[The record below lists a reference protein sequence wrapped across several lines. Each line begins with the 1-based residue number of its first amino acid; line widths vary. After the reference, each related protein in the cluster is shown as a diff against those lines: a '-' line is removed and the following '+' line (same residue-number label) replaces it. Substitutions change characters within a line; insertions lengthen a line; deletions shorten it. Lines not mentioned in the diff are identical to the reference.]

1 MNVLVSDTTNSY
13 SDWVVVRNLSDVN
26 EIVGNID
33 YLVYHKSK
41 ESPEGK
47 IKALS
52 KIGRDRTDCKII
64 YVCCKEKVDNA
75 IKMLVTG
82 GLNGKYVD
90 DEFFLENEQ
99 ELNNMVS
106 DLHNIVTSTEL
117 SCSNVLND
125 FFNRYLSEGAEGVSK
140 GYLQVVKNAAL
151 EMTESYYEKNK
162 EILEMSESAAEIFSS
177 SVDIISQ
184 MREQTSSLEKDLRT
198 LKDKNNMLDAF
209 SINNSSVNSS
219 ILYYPKVKYMKS
231 KLIFRFKDLGRTPFL
246 VSFLF
251 GFREF
256 LDRIKSVRPKMII
269 IEGNGKLLED
279 RYSDYNWVTNTNKTD
294 NRHFYNN
301 IVFTNCPTS
310 MVLSKLLD
318 DNSFDTFIVLDRTTN
333 YKENVLDSKG
343 VNLFVVNGKSQIDKN
358 NLQKNNCISSIKP
371 IEGALVNIPYFEDYP
386 DRDDQRINLYLKEC
400 ASVYETVYSKKVL

>member
-151 EMTESYYEKNK
+151 EMSESYYEKNK

-198 LKDKNNMLDAF
+198 LKDKNSMLDAF
-209 SINNSSVNSS
+209 SINSSSVNSS

-318 DNSFDTFIVLDRTTN
+318 DNSYDTFIVLDRTTN

>member
-151 EMTESYYEKNK
+151 EMSESYYEKNK

-198 LKDKNNMLDAF
+198 LKDKNSMLDAF

-279 RYSDYNWVTNTNKTD
+279 RYSEYNWVTNTNKTD

>member
-90 DEFFLENEQ
+90 DEFFLESEQ

-117 SCSNVLND
+117 SCSSVLND

-140 GYLQVVKNAAL
+140 GYLKVVKNAAL
-151 EMTESYYEKNK
+151 EMSESYYEKNK

-198 LKDKNNMLDAF
+198 LRDKNNMLDAF
-209 SINNSSVNSS
+209 SMNNSSVNSS

-246 VSFLF
+246 VSFLL

-256 LDRIKSVRPKMII
+256 LDRIKSVRPKMIV

-279 RYSDYNWVTNTNKTD
+279 RYKDYNWVTNTNKTD

-318 DNSFDTFIVLDRTTN
+318 DNSYDTFIILDRTIN
-333 YKENVLDSKG
+333 YKENVLDCKG
-343 VNLFVVNGKSQIDKN
+343 TNLFVVNGKSQIDENK
-358 NLQKNNCISSIKP
+358 LQKNNCISSIKY
-371 IEGALVNIPYFEDYP
+371 IEGVLVNIPYFEDYP

-400 ASVYETVYSKKVL
+400 ASVYETIYSKKVL

>member
-198 LKDKNNMLDAF
+198 LKDKNSMLDAF

-256 LDRIKSVRPKMII
+256 LDRIKSVRPKMIV

-279 RYSDYNWVTNTNKTD
+279 RYSGYNWVTNTNKTD

>member
-90 DEFFLENEQ
+90 DEFFLESEQ
-99 ELNNMVS
+99 ELNNMLS

-117 SCSNVLND
+117 SCSSVLND

-140 GYLQVVKNAAL
+140 GYLKVVKNAAL
-151 EMTESYYEKNK
+151 EMSESYYEKNK

-198 LKDKNNMLDAF
+198 LRDKNNMLDAF
-209 SINNSSVNSS
+209 SMNNSSVNSS

-256 LDRIKSVRPKMII
+256 LDRIKSVRPKMIV

-279 RYSDYNWVTNTNKTD
+279 RYKDYNWVTNTNKTD

-318 DNSFDTFIVLDRTTN
+318 DNSYDTFIILDRTIN
-333 YKENVLDSKG
+333 YKENVLDCKG
-343 VNLFVVNGKSQIDKN
+343 TNLFVVNGKSQIDENK
-358 NLQKNNCISSIKP
+358 LQKNNCISSIKY
-371 IEGALVNIPYFEDYP
+371 IEGVLVNIPYFEDYP

-400 ASVYETVYSKKVL
+400 ASVYETIYSKKVL

>member
-151 EMTESYYEKNK
+151 EMSESYYEKNK

-198 LKDKNNMLDAF
+198 LKDKNSMLDAF

-318 DNSFDTFIVLDRTTN
+318 DNSYDTFIVLDRTTN

>member
-52 KIGRDRTDCKII
+52 KIGKDRTDCKII

-151 EMTESYYEKNK
+151 EMSESYYEKNK

-184 MREQTSSLEKDLRT
+184 MREQTSSLEKDLRV
-198 LKDKNNMLDAF
+198 LKDKNNMLDTF

-256 LDRIKSVRPKMII
+256 LDRIKSVRPKMIV

-279 RYSDYNWVTNTNKTD
+279 RYNDYNWVTNTNKTD

-318 DNSFDTFIVLDRTTN
+318 DNSYDTFIILDRTTN

-343 VNLFVVNGKSQIDKN
+343 VNLFVVNGKSQIDEN
-358 NLQKNNCISSIKP
+358 NLQKNNCISSIKS
-371 IEGALVNIPYFEDYP
+371 IEGTLVNIPYFEDYP

-400 ASVYETVYSKKVL
+400 ASVYETIYSKKVL

>member
-90 DEFFLENEQ
+90 DEFFLESEQ

-117 SCSNVLND
+117 SCSSVLND
-125 FFNRYLSEGAEGVSK
+125 FFNRYLSEGAKGVSK
-140 GYLQVVKNAAL
+140 GYLKVVKNAAL
-151 EMTESYYEKNK
+151 EMSESYYEKNK

-198 LKDKNNMLDAF
+198 LKDKNSMLDAF
-209 SINNSSVNSS
+209 SMNNSSVNSS

-256 LDRIKSVRPKMII
+256 LDRIKSVRPKMIV

-279 RYSDYNWVTNTNKTD
+279 RYKDYNWVTNTNKTD

-318 DNSFDTFIVLDRTTN
+318 DNSYDTFIILDRTIN
-333 YKENVLDSKG
+333 YKENVLDCKG
-343 VNLFVVNGKSQIDKN
+343 TNLFVVNGKSQIDENK
-358 NLQKNNCISSIKP
+358 LQKNNCISSIKY

-400 ASVYETVYSKKVL
+400 ASVYETIYSKKVL

>member
-151 EMTESYYEKNK
+151 EMSESYYEKNK

-198 LKDKNNMLDAF
+198 LKDKNSMLDAF
-209 SINNSSVNSS
+209 SINSSSVNSS

>member
-1 MNVLVSDTTNSY
+1 MS
-13 SDWVVVRNLSDVN
+13 
-26 EIVGNID
+26 
-33 YLVYHKSK
+33 
-41 ESPEGK
+41 
-47 IKALS
+47 
-52 KIGRDRTDCKII
+52 
-64 YVCCKEKVDNA
+64 
-75 IKMLVTG
+75 
-82 GLNGKYVD
+82 
-90 DEFFLENEQ
+90 
-99 ELNNMVS
+99 
-106 DLHNIVTSTEL
+106 
-117 SCSNVLND
+117 
-125 FFNRYLSEGAEGVSK
+125 
-140 GYLQVVKNAAL
+140 
-151 EMTESYYEKNK
+151 ESYYEKNK

>member
-151 EMTESYYEKNK
+151 EMSESYYEKNK

-198 LKDKNNMLDAF
+198 LKDKNSMLDAF

>member
-47 IKALS
+47 IKVLS

-90 DEFFLENEQ
+90 DEFFLESEQ

-117 SCSNVLND
+117 SCSSVLND

-140 GYLQVVKNAAL
+140 GYLKVVKNAAL
-151 EMTESYYEKNK
+151 EMSESYYEKNK

-198 LKDKNNMLDAF
+198 LRDKNNMLDAF
-209 SINNSSVNSS
+209 SMNNSSVNSS

-246 VSFLF
+246 VSFLL

-256 LDRIKSVRPKMII
+256 LDRIKSVRPKMIV

-279 RYSDYNWVTNTNKTD
+279 RYKDYNWVTNTNKTD

-318 DNSFDTFIVLDRTTN
+318 DNSYDTFIILDRTIN
-333 YKENVLDSKG
+333 YKENVLDCKG
-343 VNLFVVNGKSQIDKN
+343 TNLFVVNGKSQIDENK
-358 NLQKNNCISSIKP
+358 LQKNNCISSIKY
-371 IEGALVNIPYFEDYP
+371 IEGVLVNIPYFEDYP

-400 ASVYETVYSKKVL
+400 ASVYETIYSKKVL